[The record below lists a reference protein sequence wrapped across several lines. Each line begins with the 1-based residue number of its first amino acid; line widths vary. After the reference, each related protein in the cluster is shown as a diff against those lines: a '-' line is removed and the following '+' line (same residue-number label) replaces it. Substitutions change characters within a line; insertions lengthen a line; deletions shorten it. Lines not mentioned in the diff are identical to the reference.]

1 MQPGALRAIDYEI
14 IDKAQGQQ
22 IGLRATSLAGKFG
35 TTNELG
41 VVRCV
46 DYQGR
51 RITVVGQ
58 AGHVLML
65 VASGKAS
72 DPDGMALKDE
82 MFPVVVNGWLPFH

>member
-1 MQPGALRAIDYEI
+1 M
-14 IDKAQGQQ
+14 DKARAQQ
-22 IGLRATSLAGKFG
+22 IGLRATSLAGKLRA
-35 TTNELG
+35 TNELG

-46 DYQGR
+46 DHQGR

-58 AGHVLML
+58 AGHVLTL

-82 MFPVVVNGWLPFH
+82 MFPVVVNGWLASH